1 MRVTNR
7 MLLSMVQYSISRA
20 SGRMGDLH
28 AKLSTGKRVNVPSDD
43 PPAAATAL
51 ALRAAMAEN
60 EQYVKNAESAK
71 TWLSATEAGLK
82 NLEDTLTQAKT
93 LAIRAAN
100 DTFSDDQVWSMAQ
113 QAEHLLQQAVQ
124 IGNATLGDDFLFAG
138 FRVETRPFT
147 YTPGTFDPG
156 PPPSVIVS
164 PSVTYNGDDGIMV
177 RTVGRGVNIGVN
189 TPGSSLFP
197 EAFQALVD
205 LTTQLAQGQNDS
217 LPLDELD
224 RCIGAVSSAHGEVGA
239 KVNRLNEAIQ
249 RFSAVGANLA
259 SVLSRTEDLDYAEAI
274 TELTGQETIYRAA
287 LEAAARINQI
297 SLLDYL
303 K

>member
-7 MLLSMVQYSISRA
+7 MLMDMVQHSISRA

-28 AKLSTGKRVNVPSDD
+28 AQMATGKRVNVPSDD

-60 EQYVKNAESAK
+60 EQYVKNVQSGK
-71 TWLSATEAGLK
+71 TWLKATEASLSR
-82 NLEDTLTQAKT
+82 LVETLIQAKT
-93 LAIRAAN
+93 LATRAAN
-100 DTFSDDQVWSMAQ
+100 DTFSEEQLRSMGQ
-113 QAEHLLQQAVQ
+113 QAEQLLRQAVE

-138 FRVETRPFT
+138 FKVETTPFT

-156 PPPSVIVS
+156 PPPTVVTP
-164 PSVTYNGDDGIMV
+164 PSVSYNGDDGIMA
-177 RTVGRGVNIGVN
+177 RTIGRGISIGVS

-197 EAFQALVD
+197 EAFEALID
-205 LTTQLAQGQNDS
+205 LTVRLAQGQNDS
-217 LPLDELD
+217 LPIAELE
-224 RCIGAVSSAHGEVGA
+224 RCIGAVSSAEGEIGA
-239 KVNRLNEAIQ
+239 KVNRLDQTMVRYSAIET
-249 RFSAVGANLA
+249 NLT
-259 SVLSRTEDLDYAEAI
+259 SILSKTEDLDYAEAI
-274 TELTGQETIYRAA
+274 TELEGQETIYRAA
-287 LEAAARINQI
+287 LAAAARINQI